1 MNFLGMGS
9 LEILTV
15 FIIAFLIL
23 GPTKMIG
30 MGKEIGKFVRDA
42 RKMGS
47 DLQNSITEGNEKPI
61 KSLRS
66 LVDFDEVALDDE
78 SKNPIPEESVCVA
91 SGINSANWLPD
102 YSVCARWKART
113 RITSSPNG
121 LAISSKKMSSLC
133 ECDWWSQLVRNE

>member
-9 LEILTV
+9 LEILTI

-47 DLQNSITEGNEKPI
+47 ELQNSITEGNEKPI
-61 KSLRS
+61 
-66 LVDFDEVALDDE
+66 
-78 SKNPIPEESVCVA
+78 
-91 SGINSANWLPD
+91 
-102 YSVCARWKART
+102 
-113 RITSSPNG
+113 
-121 LAISSKKMSSLC
+121 
-133 ECDWWSQLVRNE
+133 

>member
-78 SKNPIPEESVCVA
+78 SKNQTSLLNEPKTSK
-91 SGINSANWLPD
+91 SGE
-102 YSVCARWKART
+102 K
-113 RITSSPNG
+113 
-121 LAISSKKMSSLC
+121 
-133 ECDWWSQLVRNE
+133 NEKDGSFDKS

>member
-15 FIIAFLIL
+15 FIIAFIIL

-47 DLQNSITEGNEKPI
+47 DLQNSITDGNENPI
-61 KSLRS
+61 ESLRS
-66 LVDFDEVALDDE
+66 LINLDEIDVEDQPENPASLL
-78 SKNPIPEESVCVA
+78 SKPDPIKSDK
-91 SGINSANWLPD
+91 ANE
-102 YSVCARWKART
+102 
-113 RITSSPNG
+113 N
-121 LAISSKKMSSLC
+121 KK
-133 ECDWWSQLVRNE
+133 D

>member
-9 LEILTV
+9 LEILTI

-30 MGKEIGKFVRDA
+30 MGKEIGMFVRDA

-47 DLQNSITEGNEKPI
+47 ELQNSITEGNEKPI

-66 LVDFDEVALDDE
+66 LVELDEVADDDLENPTSLLTESNTSKSAVKNEKDE
-78 SKNPIPEESVCVA
+78 SFGKS
-91 SGINSANWLPD
+91 
-102 YSVCARWKART
+102 
-113 RITSSPNG
+113 
-121 LAISSKKMSSLC
+121 
-133 ECDWWSQLVRNE
+133 

>member
-9 LEILTV
+9 LEILTI

-47 DLQNSITEGNEKPI
+47 ELQNSITEGNEKPI

-66 LVDFDEVALDDE
+66 LAELDEVADDDLENPTSLLTESNTSKSADKNEKDE
-78 SKNPIPEESVCVA
+78 SFGKS
-91 SGINSANWLPD
+91 
-102 YSVCARWKART
+102 
-113 RITSSPNG
+113 
-121 LAISSKKMSSLC
+121 
-133 ECDWWSQLVRNE
+133 